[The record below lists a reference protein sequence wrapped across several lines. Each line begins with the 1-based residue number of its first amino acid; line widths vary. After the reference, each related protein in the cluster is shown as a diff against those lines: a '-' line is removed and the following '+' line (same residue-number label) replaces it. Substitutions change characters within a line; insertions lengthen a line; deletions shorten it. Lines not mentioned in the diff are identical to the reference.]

1 MKIEILPTTT
11 AEIPLAIL
19 SMTNLDNRELN
30 PAIEKQLT
38 TQQIPVAQPQSALAD
53 LIQVIH
59 AHHPVAINAWDMN
72 ALGTDE
78 VQLQV
83 TAQGAQG
90 AQLATTSA
98 LAPNLDSKSS
108 RILVVIG
115 DTTAS
120 AESVHATGQ
129 ELQRKIKAFFGIQ
142 ARLQFPS
149 CTAEPVSLET
159 TRPAS

>member
-83 TAQGAQG
+83 TAQGAR
-90 AQLATTSA
+90 LATTSA
-98 LAPNLDSKSS
+98 LVPNLDSKSS

>member
-38 TQQIPVAQPQSALAD
+38 TQQIPVAQSQSALAD

-83 TAQGAQG
+83 TAQGAR
-90 AQLATTSA
+90 LATTSA
-98 LAPNLDSKSS
+98 LVPNLDSKSS

>member
-78 VQLQV
+78 VQLQM
-83 TAQGAQG
+83 TAQG
-90 AQLATTSA
+90 AQLAATSA

-115 DTTAS
+115 DPTAS

-149 CTAEPVSLET
+149 CTAETVSLET

>member
-53 LIQVIH
+53 LIQVIN

-83 TAQGAQG
+83 TAQGAR
-90 AQLATTSA
+90 LATTSA
-98 LAPNLDSKSS
+98 LVPNLDSKSS

>member
-1 MKIEILPTTT
+1 LKIEILPTTT

-83 TAQGAQG
+83 TAQGAR
-90 AQLATTSA
+90 LATTSA
-98 LAPNLDSKSS
+98 LVSNLDSKSS

>member
-83 TAQGAQG
+83 TAQGAR
-90 AQLATTSA
+90 LATTSA
-98 LAPNLDSKSS
+98 LVPNLDSKSS

-149 CTAEPVSLET
+149 CTEEPVSLET

>member
-53 LIQVIH
+53 LIQVIN

-83 TAQGAQG
+83 TAQGAQ
-90 AQLATTSA
+90 LATTSA
-98 LAPNLDSKSS
+98 LVPNLDSKSS